1 MGEKKMRCVIISGSP
16 DTNVEEIKS
25 LCTSDDFI
33 VCADSGYSFAKKAG
47 LTPNLIIGDFD
58 SLKEELPQNT
68 EVVKLN
74 THKDDTDTEHCVMEC
89 IRRGYKDFL
98 LLGSIGGR
106 TDHTFAN
113 IATLAFLSEYNY
125 NGIARNNGEEIRILK
140 EGSYEMNNKKGLIF
154 SVFPYG
160 CESVNVT
167 YKGAEY
173 MLNNKTLTY
182 NVSRGISNVFVDDE
196 AEITI
201 NRRLKIGRASCRER
215 V

>member
-25 LCTSDDFI
+25 LCTNDDFI

-201 NRRLKIGRASCRER
+201 NRGRAILLTYYK
-215 V
+215 

>member
-1 MGEKKMRCVIISGSP
+1 MRCVIISGSP

-182 NVSRGISNVFVDDE
+182 NVSRGISNVFVNDE

-201 NRRLKIGRASCRER
+201 NRGRAILLTYYK
-215 V
+215 

>member
-1 MGEKKMRCVIISGSP
+1 MGEKKMRCVIISGSQ

-201 NRRLKIGRASCRER
+201 NRGRAILLTYYK
-215 V
+215 

>member
-182 NVSRGISNVFVDDE
+182 NVSRGISNVFADDE

-201 NRRLKIGRASCRER
+201 NRGRAILLTYYK
-215 V
+215 

>member
-74 THKDDTDTEHCVMEC
+74 TYKDDTDTEHCVMEC

-201 NRRLKIGRASCRER
+201 NRGRAILLTYYK
-215 V
+215 

>member
-1 MGEKKMRCVIISGSP
+1 MRCVIISGSP

-154 SVFPYG
+154 SVLPYG

-201 NRRLKIGRASCRER
+201 NRGRAILLTYYK
-215 V
+215 

>member
-1 MGEKKMRCVIISGSP
+1 MRCVIISGSP

-47 LTPNLIIGDFD
+47 LTPNVIIGDFD

-201 NRRLKIGRASCRER
+201 NRGRAILLTYYK
-215 V
+215 

>member
-1 MGEKKMRCVIISGSP
+1 MICVIISGSP

-201 NRRLKIGRASCRER
+201 NRGRAILLTYYK
-215 V
+215 

>member
-1 MGEKKMRCVIISGSP
+1 MRCVIISGSP

-140 EGSYEMNNKKGLIF
+140 EGSYDMNNKKGLIF

-201 NRRLKIGRASCRER
+201 NRGRAILLTYYK
-215 V
+215 

>member
-201 NRRLKIGRASCRER
+201 NIF
-215 V
+215 

>member
-16 DTNVEEIKS
+16 DTNVDEIKS
-25 LCTSDDFI
+25 LCTNDDFI

-201 NRRLKIGRASCRER
+201 NRGRAILLTYYK
-215 V
+215 

>member
-1 MGEKKMRCVIISGSP
+1 MRCVIISGSP

-74 THKDDTDTEHCVMEC
+74 TYKDDTDTEHCVMEC

-201 NRRLKIGRASCRER
+201 NRGRAILLTYYK
-215 V
+215 

>member
-33 VCADSGYSFAKKAG
+33 VCADSGYSFAEKAG

-201 NRRLKIGRASCRER
+201 NRGRAILLTYYK
-215 V
+215 

>member
-89 IRRGYKDFL
+89 IRRGYKDLL

-201 NRRLKIGRASCRER
+201 NRGRAILLTYYK
-215 V
+215 

>member
-1 MGEKKMRCVIISGSP
+1 MRCVIISGSP

-33 VCADSGYSFAKKAG
+33 VCADSGYSFAKKAC

-201 NRRLKIGRASCRER
+201 NRGRAILLTYYK
-215 V
+215 